1 MNSIDV
7 QDTNSQI
14 RSKLIQVFRYVQA
27 FDHLQNKPQQ
37 EIENQPWVLWFHDLP
52 AHPCI
57 RLNRQQGDSQ
67 LDDTLQAKQ
76 QDADEVD
83 QDFILKVR
91 RPQLTEPPVPP
102 QELAPWLQNGWQNVD
117 GSIALDP
124 KKVAQF
130 NANPDLQR
138 RFSEWKVRRDRWAQQ
153 ERPQRKVMD
162 IFENL
167 ATLRSRLMRESER
180 LELMVGDGL
189 LSWYPPNSSGV
200 HHPLVL
206 LRLQLQFDPRIP
218 EFTLAETELPSELY
232 TALFQA
238 LPGIN
243 ATDIGR
249 SRQDFEQNHWHP
261 LEGDETSQFLKQFV
275 NQLSSRGEFL
285 AQASA
290 QNKRATPLITRDPV
304 FFLRN
309 RALGFSTA
317 IESILT
323 SLPTTTHLPHSLAR
337 LIGIDTQSQTGQT
350 NFSASPPSFASS
362 NSEDGQILFS
372 KPANAEQMDIAY
384 HLASHGAV
392 LVQGPP
398 GTGKTHTIANLIG
411 HLLAQG
417 KSVLV
422 TSHTPK
428 ALKVLR
434 DKVVSPLQP
443 LCVSIMEDGSRK
455 QMEHAID
462 AITERLASLRKD
474 TLDREARQLTQQRL
488 NLLVQ
493 LKKTSEELK
502 EARGSEYQAIII
514 AGQQYSPTEA
524 ARYIARHRTDAAW
537 LPGPVQPGIALP
549 LSLEDLVRL
558 YQTNALVSS
567 QDEQELIVGLPDKD
581 SLLASAEFARLV
593 RDQEQLRKEDL
604 QHRREL
610 WQPIAVPDKPEAFQ
624 AILAQLTQALE
635 LLQNNTRWQR
645 TIILAG
651 CEGGPRR
658 QIWEDLIAK
667 IQGVDALAANTHG
680 LLLEFHPTI
689 AKDCPVDAEKTL
701 SEIIIYLEK
710 HEKLGSLTLLSHK
723 KWKVLLEKVQVQG
736 RAPERKEH
744 FQALQALLQLQ
755 SVRADLSSRWQ
766 RQMTVL
772 DAPDLNVPG
781 PAPEQ
786 FYKRYLYQMHQAL
799 QWYPDTWHPLENALK
814 QQGFLWERLL
824 GEIPISMDE
833 HSDLL
838 RLREAV
844 QGRLPAILV
853 AESNRRLYARNEATL
868 QKLQHFM
875 EQAYSTN
882 GQSEM
887 VQMLREAVH
896 NRSVQHYELAWK
908 RLSEL
913 YERQST
919 LRLRHELLMKLEKGA
934 PGWAAAL
941 RRRDGIHGHY
951 EIPSHIEEA
960 WLWQQ
965 LSAELDRRSQTS
977 LETLQER
984 IVLLKENLQ
993 KTTIALVEKKA
1004 WAAQVQRTTLEQRQA
1019 LQGWKET
1026 MRKVGKGTGKRA
1038 PRLQAE
1044 ARKLISICQTAV
1056 PVWIMPLSHVVQN
1069 FDPQRNRFDVVII
1082 DEASQS
1088 DIKALAAIYMGHQ
1101 IIVVGDDE
1109 QVTPLAVG
1117 QDTQDTERLIDEHLH
1132 GIPNAHLYDG
1142 RLSIYALA
1150 KTSGFEVIC
1159 LREHFRCVTP
1169 IIQFSNMLSYN
1180 GKIKPLRDDSNVTRK
1195 PSLVPYRVK
1204 SAGTTGNINE
1214 EEAQTVASL
1223 LVAATEQSE
1232 YKEATFGVISMVKEE
1247 QALRIDTLLRNHL
1260 SPIDY
1265 IQRQILCGNPAQFQG
1280 DERDVIF
1287 ISMVDSPGEGP
1298 LTLRTEDGFDYM
1310 YKKRYNVAVS
1320 RARDQLWVV
1329 HSLDPDS
1336 DLKNGDI
1343 RKRLIR
1349 YAMNPQAFMQN
1360 AEAEK
1365 KTDSEFEERVMKR
1378 LLQAGYHV
1386 IPQWSVGSYRIDLV
1400 IEGAGKRLA
1409 VECDGDRWHTL
1420 ENLDDDM
1427 ARQAILERLGWR
1439 FVRIRGSQFFRDP
1452 DKAVEP
1458 VFARLRELE
1467 IPAEGV
1473 QASVPSNPTRQVL
1486 QETIVRRAVELRRE
1500 WGQPLAQASSSISA
1514 PVVPLRRSPAE
1525 NKL

>member
-1 MNSIDV
+1 MDSINV

-14 RSKLIQVFRYVQA
+14 RSKLIQIFRYVQA
-27 FDHLQNKPQQ
+27 FDHLQNSPQQ
-37 EIENQPWVLWFHDLP
+37 EIENQPWVLWLHDLP
-52 AHPCI
+52 EHPCI
-57 RLNRQQGDSQ
+57 RLNWPQSA
-67 LDDTLQAKQ
+67 LP
-76 QDADEVD
+76 QDATAQGKLQDANEGD
-83 QDFILKVR
+83 QDFVLKVR
-91 RPQLTEPPVPP
+91 RPELTEPPAPP
-102 QELAPWLQNGWQNVD
+102 QEIAPWLQHGWQNID
-117 GSIALDP
+117 GPVALDP
-124 KKVAQF
+124 KRVAQF
-130 NANPDLQR
+130 NANPNLQR
-138 RFSEWKVRRDRWAQQ
+138 RFSEWKIRRDRWAEQ
-153 ERPQRKVMD
+153 ERPQRRVMD

-167 ATLRSRLMRESER
+167 AALRSQLARESER

-189 LSWYPPNSSGV
+189 LSWYPPNSTGV

-206 LRLQLQFDPRIP
+206 LRLQLLFNPRIP

-232 TALFQA
+232 TALFQE
-238 LPGIN
+238 LPAIN

-261 LEGDETSQFLKQFV
+261 LEGAETSQFLRQLV
-275 NQLSSRGEFL
+275 HQLSSRGEFL
-285 AQASA
+285 AQAGLHK
-290 QNKRATPLITRDPV
+290 NRTNPLITRDPV
-304 FFLRN
+304 IFLRN

-317 IESILT
+317 IESIVT
-323 SLPTTTHLPHSLAR
+323 SLPTTTHLPHSLTR
-337 LIGIDTQSQTGQT
+337 LIGIDTQFQSGKTHT
-350 NFSASPPSFASS
+350 SAFPRSLPSP
-362 NSEDGQILFS
+362 NSEDEQVLFS
-372 KPANAEQMDIAY
+372 KPANSEQMDIAY
-384 HLASHGAV
+384 HLAQHGAV

-398 GTGKTHTIANLIG
+398 GTGKTHTIANLVG
-411 HLLAQG
+411 YLLAQG
-417 KSVLV
+417 KTVLV

-434 DKVVSPLQP
+434 EKVVPPLQP
-443 LCVSIMEDGSRK
+443 LCVSVLEDDSRK
-455 QMEHAID
+455 QMERAID
-462 AITERLASLRKD
+462 AITERLATSRKD
-474 TLDREARQLTQQRL
+474 LLDRDAKQLTQQRL
-488 NLLVQ
+488 DLLVQ
-493 LKKTSEELK
+493 LKKTGAELK
-502 EARGSEYQAIII
+502 EARGSEYRAIVV

-524 ARYIARHRTDAAW
+524 ARYVARHRSDAAW
-537 LPGPVQPGIALP
+537 LPGPVQPDIALP
-549 LSLEDLVRL
+549 LSLEELVRL
-558 YQTNALVSS
+558 YQTNALVTS
-567 QDEQELIVGLPDKD
+567 QDEQEVLVGLPDIK
-581 SLLASAEFARLV
+581 SLLPSTEFARLV

-604 QHRREL
+604 QYRREL
-610 WQPIAVPDKPEAFQ
+610 WQPIAVPEKPEAFQ
-624 AILAQLTQALE
+624 AVLAQLTQALE

-658 QIWEDLIAK
+658 QIWEDLIVK
-667 IQGVDALAANTHG
+667 IQGVDALAANTQG

-689 AKDCPVDAEKTL
+689 AKDCPADAEKTL

-710 HEKLGSLTLLSHK
+710 HEKLGNLTFLSHK

-755 SVRADLSSRWQ
+755 SARADLSHRWQ
-766 RQMTVL
+766 RQMAVL

-786 FYKRYLYQMHQAL
+786 FYKRYLYQMRQAL
-799 QWYPDTWHPLENALK
+799 QWYPDVWQPLENALK
-814 QQGFLWERLL
+814 QQGLLWERLL
-824 GEIPISMDE
+824 AEIPISMDE

-844 QGRLPAILV
+844 QGRLPSILV
-853 AESNRRLYARNEATL
+853 AERNRRLYARNEAVL
-868 QKLQHFM
+868 QKLQHSM
-875 EQAYSTN
+875 EQTYSTT
-882 GQSEM
+882 GQSEI
-887 VQMLREAVH
+887 VRMLREAI
-896 NRSVQHYELAWK
+896 NTRSAQQYEFAWK
-908 RLSEL
+908 RLAEL

-934 PGWAAAL
+934 PSWASAL

-951 EIPSHIEEA
+951 EIPAHVEDA

-965 LSAELDRRSQTS
+965 LSAELDRRAQIS

-984 IVLLKENLQ
+984 IVLLNDNVQ

-1004 WAAQVQRTTLEQRQA
+1004 WAAQMQRTTLEQRQA

-1038 PRLQAE
+1038 PRLRAE

-1056 PVWIMPLSHVVQN
+1056 PVWIMPLSHVIQN

-1088 DIKALAAIYMGHQ
+1088 DIKALVAIYMGHQ

-1117 QDTQDTERLIDEHLH
+1117 QDTRDTERLIDEHLQ

-1169 IIQFSNMLSYN
+1169 IIQFSNMLSYD
-1180 GKIKPLRDDSNVTRK
+1180 GKIKPLRDDSNVTRR
-1195 PSLVPYRVK
+1195 PPLISYRVK
-1204 SAGTTGNINE
+1204 SSGTTGNINE

-1223 LVAATEQSE
+1223 LVAASEQPE
-1232 YKEATFGVISMVKEE
+1232 YEKATFGVISMVKDE
-1247 QALRIDTLLRNHL
+1247 QALRIDTLLRHHL
-1260 SPIDY
+1260 SPSDY
-1265 IQRQILCGNPAQFQG
+1265 IQRQILCGSPAQFQG

-1287 ISMVDSPGEGP
+1287 ISMVDAPGEGP
-1298 LTLRTEDGFDYM
+1298 LTLRTEEGFDYM
-1310 YKKRYNVAVS
+1310 YKKRYNVAAS
-1320 RARDQLWVV
+1320 RARDQLWVI
-1329 HSLDPDS
+1329 HSLDPDI

-1349 YAMNPQAFMQN
+1349 YAMNPQAFLQN
-1360 AEAEK
+1360 TGAEQ
-1365 KTDSEFEERVMKR
+1365 KTDSEFEERVMQR

-1386 IPQWSVGSYRIDLV
+1386 IPQWPVGSYRIDLV

-1452 DKAVEP
+1452 DKAMQP

-1467 IPAEGV
+1467 IPAEGAQDAV
-1473 QASVPSNPTRQVL
+1473 ASNPTGQVL
-1486 QETIVRRAVELRRE
+1486 KETIVRRAGELRRE
-1500 WGQPLAQASSSISA
+1500 WG
-1514 PVVPLRRSPAE
+1514 
-1525 NKL
+1525 